1 MKNQHTPGPWQF
13 DKSALTGRID
23 IRKNHANGDSRIL
36 GYVWHDQNGE
46 SNANLISAAPDLLSA
61 LRWFADELPGIIRA
75 HCPAGV
81 PMSVANAHDTA
92 RAAIAKAEGVK

>member
-1 MKNQHTPGPWQF
+1 MKTTNQHTPGPWQF

-46 SNANLISAAPDLLSA
+46 SNAHLIAAAPDLLSA
-61 LRWFADELPGIIRA
+61 LHLLLDKLHA
-75 HCPAGV
+75 HAPKLITNV
-81 PMSVANAHDTA
+81 HMENAIVKA
-92 RAAIAKAEGVK
+92 EMAISKAEGVA